1 MDTVGVGSL
10 RSPFKP
16 LEFYIFQGFFSKF
29 NWKRGADWVPH
40 ELSPNYGDPRCQRL
54 AALAV
59 QTDTILFAHFALF
72 SNSLSAQC
80 FLERRNDGHRRSQ
93 RLASLA
99 VQTDTILFAYFALFS
114 NSLSAKC
121 FLQRRNDGHRRS
133 QRLAALAVQ
142 TDTMLVLFFLNFI
155 TSKSQIELERRN
167 YFPPASIKMID
178 TPHAGQRSLRSRFK
192 LTRLTR
198 VKNRVPRLSS
208 LQL

>member
-59 QTDTILFAHFALF
+59 QTDT
-72 SNSLSAQC
+72 
-80 FLERRNDGHRRSQ
+80 
-93 RLASLA
+93 
-99 VQTDTILFAYFALFS
+99 
-114 NSLSAKC
+114 
-121 FLQRRNDGHRRS
+121 
-133 QRLAALAVQ
+133 
-142 TDTMLVLFFLNFI
+142 MLVLFFLNFI

-178 TPHAGQRSLRSRFK
+178 TPHAGQRERSERFK

>member
-29 NWKRGADWVPH
+29 NWKRGTNWMPH
-40 ELSPNYGDPRCQRL
+40 ELSPIYGDPRC
-54 AALAV
+54 
-59 QTDTILFAHFALF
+59 
-72 SNSLSAQC
+72 
-80 FLERRNDGHRRSQ
+80 
-93 RLASLA
+93 
-99 VQTDTILFAYFALFS
+99 
-114 NSLSAKC
+114 
-121 FLQRRNDGHRRS
+121 